1 MRNDQP
7 KQGQK
12 LMDKELLRLEAAAAD
27 AASDAVAYAADAAAA
42 YAAAA
47 AAYVALQRYKRK
59 DNRHYRPS

>member
-1 MRNDQP
+1 
-7 KQGQK
+7 
-12 LMDKELLRLEAAAAD
+12 MDKELLRLEAAAAD